1 MFVNINTHTTKKS
14 VKHSSGVF
22 FSLRLLNSRK
32 RFVCVVLFLGGG
44 GVKGGKHEGRI
55 IKNVNWLHKNELCMC
70 FSLLPTLH
78 PPACR
83 GSTYQH
89 EEKGGGGSIRIKTT

>member
-1 MFVNINTHTTKKS
+1 M
-14 VKHSSGVF
+14 
-22 FSLRLLNSRK
+22 
-32 RFVCVVLFLGGG
+32 VCVCVCG

-89 EEKGGGGSIRIKTT
+89 EEGGAYELRPHRERNQTFLNAERLARKLA